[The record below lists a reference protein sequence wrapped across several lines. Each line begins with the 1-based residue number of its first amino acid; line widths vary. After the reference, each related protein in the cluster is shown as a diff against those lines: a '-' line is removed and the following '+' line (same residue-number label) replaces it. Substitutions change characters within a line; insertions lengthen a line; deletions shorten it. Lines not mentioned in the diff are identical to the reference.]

1 MELSFPMLILDVG
14 VDSTCALLRLSATE
28 EADWPR
34 TRFPAASEREVV
46 SGAKDFLTS
55 CGVDEP
61 AQVLVCGMGFHREA
75 EQSLEGRAARM
86 AWWREEL
93 RRSEGF
99 PERCFYERMPGHELQ
114 VLLELL
120 REEFGAVSGA
130 DSGIA
135 ALWAAMRID
144 SLRDRSWNEGVTV
157 VYAGDVHTQA
167 FMVFQERLLGLYEHH
182 ADLPREELLNHLK
195 EVRLNWLPDEQ
206 VRAAGGHGCICGDF
220 PPEAE
225 GFRPTWVLGPRRDA
239 LTGSG
244 RLVSPCGDPRFD
256 RCFGLLYGFGRFCSS
271 EDRA

>member
-1 MELSFPMLILDVG
+1 MDRSFLVLDVD
-14 VDSTCALLRLSATE
+14 VQSVCALLAR
-28 EADWPR
+28 ADEDHALWPR
-34 TRFPAASEREVV
+34 TEFAASTEADVL

-55 CGVDEP
+55 CGAEKP
-61 AQVLVCGMGFHREA
+61 ELVLVCGMGFHRET

-93 RRSEGF
+93 RRSEGY
-99 PERCFYERMPGHELQ
+99 PGRCFHESMPGHELE

-120 REEFGAVSGA
+120 REEFGSVLGA
-130 DSGIA
+130 DSGVA
-135 ALWAAMRID
+135 ALCAAMSID

-157 VYAGDVHTQA
+157 VYAGSAHTQA
-167 FMVFQERLLGLYEHH
+167 FMLFQEKLLGLYEHH

-225 GFRPTWVLGPRRDA
+225 GFRPTWVLGPRREE

-244 RLVSPCGDPRFD
+244 RLVSPCGEPRYD
-256 RCFGLLYGFGRFCSS
+256 RCFGLLYGFECFSAS
-271 EDRA
+271 EAQA